1 MGTNLKKEDMK
12 KIFVLLALVAAVS
25 WSTAQELYGEATYFS
40 KGTVDKSWMEGNRDF
55 TPEQRKRIEENLK
68 KASEKTFVLR
78 FNRNESV
85 WKEEV
90 ALAAPGQNGRGW
102 GNFMGSSMGGD
113 KYKNLTTNTF
123 TEQRDMMGKTFLIK
137 DDLPALEWQITG
149 ETRKIGNYTAVKA
162 TAVKKN
168 DDLDL
173 SALRRRGGNDNKKK
187 EEEETNL
194 TDMFEKD
201 ETTTVTAWFT
211 PEIPVQ
217 HGPAEY
223 SGLPG
228 LILEVNANGTTT
240 LITKIVLNPDKREK
254 IEAATKGDQITQEEY
269 NTTFKKKMEEM
280 QERFRG
286 GRGGR
291 GRN

>member
-1 MGTNLKKEDMK
+1 MK
-12 KIFVLLALVAAVS
+12 NIFLMVALVAAGS

-40 KGTVDKSWMEGNRDF
+40 KGSIDKSFLEGNRDI
-55 TPEQRKRIEENLK
+55 TPDQRKRIEDNLK
-68 KASEKTFVLR
+68 KASEKTFILK
-78 FNRNESV
+78 FNRNESI
-85 WKEEV
+85 WQQEV
-90 ALAAPGQNGRGW
+90 ALAAPGQGGGW

-113 KYKNLTTNTF
+113 KYKNITTNTF

-137 DDLPALEWQITG
+137 DDLPQLDWQITG
-149 ETRKIGNYTAVKA
+149 ESRKIGNYTAVKA

-168 DDLDL
+168 DDLDM
-173 SALRRRGGNDNKKK
+173 SAFRRRRDEDTKKK
-187 EEEETNL
+187 EEDGTMKL

-201 ETTTVTAWFT
+201 DTTTVTAWFT

-223 SGLPG
+223 GGLPG
-228 LILEVNANGTTT
+228 LILELNTNGTTM
-240 LITKIVLNPDKREK
+240 LCTKIVLNPEKRDKIQAE
-254 IEAATKGDQITQEEY
+254 TKGEEIKLEEY
-269 NTTFKKKMEEM
+269 NATFTKKMEEM
-280 QERFRG
+280 SERFRG